1 MDLRTPDTSG
11 LIGYLL
17 SSAGRTGLE
26 EFASSETIGGAT
38 EADLLGT
45 LDFMADGNIE
55 YVILEDGE
63 RFLQGA
69 GEGDGPYQLEHCPG
83 DADAMTHVPSG
94 VDRAGLRDAMTS
106 FLGGDTAWQTAH
118 DWAPLKF

>member
-1 MDLRTPDTSG
+1 VDLRTPDTSG

-38 EADLLGT
+38 EADLLGA

-63 RFLQGA
+63 RFLQAA
-69 GEGDGPYQLEHCPG
+69 GERDGPYHLQYCPG
-83 DADAMTHVPSG
+83 DAEAMTHVPSG
-94 VDRAGLRDAMTS
+94 VDRTGLRDAMAS
-106 FLGGDTAWQTAH
+106 FRRGDTAWQTDH
-118 DWAPLKF
+118 DWAPYEF